1 MGGDY
6 LFSARSEIV
15 VRLRG
20 KRTNT
25 MNIMKKSLMLL
36 AIAIGAS
43 GIDIP
48 QTNCEWKGADD
59 GVMNTC
65 DGNEIPVGACG
76 SGSFDDCSGQFTQA
90 RWLTDML
97 GKRMCLRLR
106 DYCFRLPLA
115 IVGKFTQR

>member
-1 MGGDY
+1 MGGDF

-15 VRLRG
+15 VLRLRG
-20 KRTNT
+20 RRTNT

-36 AIAIGAS
+36 ALVLGAAS

-76 SGSFDDCSGQFTQA
+76 SGANNDCSGRFTEVDGSLIWA
-90 RWLTDML
+90 W
-97 GKRMCLRLR
+97 
-106 DYCFRLPLA
+106 FA
-115 IVGKFTQR
+115 

>member
-1 MGGDY
+1 
-6 LFSARSEIV
+6 
-15 VRLRG
+15 
-20 KRTNT
+20 
-25 MNIMKKSLMLL
+25 MNIIKKSLLLL
-36 AIAIGAS
+36 ALALGAAS

-90 RWLTDML
+90 
-97 GKRMCLRLR
+97 
-106 DYCFRLPLA
+106 
-115 IVGKFTQR
+115 I